1 MKDIITSLNSLNES
15 FRKILTANDFNENFD
30 KLSDE
35 DKETLLRALNT
46 SVNNAIILTNKLTK
60 DGWKK

>member
-60 DGWKK
+60 DG